1 MDQPPRDGVA
11 ALRGS
16 GRVRAQPAGQ
26 RSARGAD
33 GELVGWLLPF
43 YSEKDVWESLGQCSD
58 IIFAAH
64 ALSAFS
70 A

>member
-1 MDQPPRDGVA
+1 MDQPPGDGVA

-26 RSARGAD
+26 RRAWGAD
-33 GELVGWLLPF
+33 GELSGWLLPF
-43 YSEKDVWESLGQCSD
+43 SDKKEGWESLGQCSD

-64 ALSAFS
+64 TFS
-70 A
+70 AYSA

>member
-33 GELVGWLLPF
+33 GELLGCLLPF
-43 YSEKDVWESLGQCSD
+43 
-58 IIFAAH
+58 
-64 ALSAFS
+64 
-70 A
+70 

>member
-26 RSARGAD
+26 RSAWGAD
-33 GELVGWLLPF
+33 GELLGCLLPF
-43 YSEKDVWESLGQCSD
+43 YEK
-58 IIFAAH
+58 
-64 ALSAFS
+64 
-70 A
+70 